1 MKKMKNKIL
10 AIIPAAGIGE
20 RFLSNEPKQY
30 FKVDDSTLI
39 EKTISIFS
47 SCELISKIIIP
58 IHKDDKN
65 IQDQDFYNNSNIKY
79 VDGGETRAKSV
90 LNALESEDLTHYD
103 FILTHDVARPN
114 ISEEDIRTLI
124 EEIQNKG
131 ADCSFFYTPI
141 SESIK
146 KISSKEDIT
155 LNKEDYYLVQTPQI
169 CNTEK
174 LYTALKTC
182 VKDGINIPDESFVM
196 EKMNYVL
203 TRIKG
208 SSANIKVTYP
218 ADIDLL
224 KKFNTRVGTGFDLH
238 TYLPGNG
245 FLLGGYF
252 IECDHSINAH
262 SDGDVLLHSIADAI
276 LGASALGDIGI
287 FFADTDA
294 ANKNLDSKTIIDFC
308 LEEISKLDLE
318 IFNID
323 VTIICETPKI
333 SPSRQAILSSLSK
346 ILKIDQ
352 SNIGLKATTSEKI
365 GIIGKNKAIAVQT
378 ALNLITKK

>member
-1 MKKMKNKIL
+1 MKNKIL

-20 RFLSNEPKQY
+20 RFLSKDPKQY
-30 FKVDDSTLI
+30 HKIGHSTLI
-39 EKTISIFS
+39 EKTISIFTS
-47 SCELISKIIIP
+47 SELISNIIVP

-65 IQDQDFYNNSNIKY
+65 IQNQDFYKNPKIKF
-79 VDGGETRAKSV
+79 VNGGDSRARSV
-90 LNALESEDLTHYD
+90 LSALESEDLTNYD
-103 FILTHDVARPN
+103 YVLTHDVARPN
-114 ISEEDIRTLI
+114 ISIDHIRDIVN
-124 EEIQNKG
+124 EIQNKG
-131 ADCSFFYTPI
+131 SDCIFFYTPI

-146 KISSKEDIT
+146 KISNEEDVT

-169 CNTEK
+169 CKTKK
-174 LYTALKTC
+174 LYTALKSC
-182 VKDGINIPDESFVM
+182 VNEGIDIPDESFVM
-196 EKMNYVL
+196 EKMNHSL
-203 TRIKG
+203 TKIKG
-208 SSANIKVTYP
+208 SSSNIKVTYP
-218 ADIDLL
+218 EDIDLM

-238 TYLPGNG
+238 TYSPGNG

-252 IECDHSINAH
+252 IKCDQSINAH

-276 LGASALGDIGI
+276 LGASGLGDIGI
-287 FFADTDA
+287 FFPDTDA
-294 ANKNLDSKTIIDFC
+294 ANKNLDSKKIINFC

-323 VTIICETPKI
+323 ITIICETPKI
-333 SPSRQAILSSLSK
+333 SPFRDFILSSLSE

-378 ALNLITKK
+378 SLNLITKK

>member
-1 MKKMKNKIL
+1 
-10 AIIPAAGIGE
+10 
-20 RFLSNEPKQY
+20 
-30 FKVDDSTLI
+30 
-39 EKTISIFS
+39 
-47 SCELISKIIIP
+47 
-58 IHKDDKN
+58 
-65 IQDQDFYNNSNIKY
+65 
-79 VDGGETRAKSV
+79 
-90 LNALESEDLTHYD
+90 
-103 FILTHDVARPN
+103 VARPN

-365 GIIGKNKAIAVQT
+365 GIIGKNKARAVQT